1 MIDNVLKNL
10 VYLLYPRNLSFDSE
24 NSVYVASEE
33 YLRLNQII
41 RKFDSEVKSAFSKDI
56 LKEFEDDYT
65 LKHFTDNTLF
75 NWGDRCM
82 TFNVAIIE
90 DGEMYTISL
99 LMSVVIPYY
108 VVRCTKKKDISL
120 FYSELQLAEIAKAN
134 QETRKISEI
143 INKLQ
148 NVIEDKFLYNKFPDK
163 MLGLVVE
170 DVSFQEAGVGHF
182 NLFNAFF
189 NNLIITR
196 NEE

>member
-1 MIDNVLKNL
+1 MIDKVLKNL
-10 VYLLYPRNLSFDSE
+10 VYLLYPRNLSFDRE
-24 NSVYVASEE
+24 NSAYIASEE
-33 YLRLNQII
+33 YLRLSQII
-41 RKFDSEVKSAFSKDI
+41 RKFDSEIKDTFSKDI

-65 LKHFTDNTLF
+65 LKHFADNTLF
-75 NWGDRCM
+75 SWGDRCM

-99 LMSVVIPYY
+99 LLSVVIPYY
-108 VVRCTKKKDISL
+108 VVRCTKKKDISF
-120 FYSELQLAEIAKAN
+120 FYSALQLAEIAKAN
-134 QETRKISEI
+134 QETRKIGEI

-163 MLGLVVE
+163 ILGLVVE
-170 DVSFQEAGVGHF
+170 DVSFQEAGFGHF